1 MFIAK
6 ELASSLNISSYM
18 FVMIAMRKENMTE
31 IKIRGMPTASPTVCK
46 FVVDRPIIKM
56 GDAAYFRK
64 GMEGKS
70 RLPKSLFELEY
81 ITKIGIEGDTVV
93 LTSDMKD
100 ISWPERGK
108 EIGKVIRDF
117 LALDVPPIVLEA
129 VEEQDEEVFKE
140 VNDLI
145 ENLVNPSVGMHGGVV
160 KLIRVMDGKAYVTMG
175 GGCQGCSA
183 ASVTLKR
190 GVETMIVAKVDEIT
204 EVVDIT
210 NHDAGA
216 NPYYEKGVNTTQ
228 VGPSPMV
235 KGCGCSTGGSCD
247 C

>member
-1 MFIAK
+1 MVSGDVLYAT
-6 ELASSLNISSYM
+6 
-18 FVMIAMRKENMTE
+18 RKRNTMSE
-31 IKIRGMPTASPTVCK
+31 IKIRGQPTVSPQVCK
-46 FVVDRPIIKM
+46 FVIDRPIIKM

-64 GMEGKS
+64 EMAGKS
-70 RLPKSLFELEY
+70 RLPNNLFKLGY
-81 ITKIGIEGDTVV
+81 LTKIGIEGDTLV

-100 ISWPERGK
+100 IQWAERGK
-108 EIGKVIRDF
+108 EIGKIIRDF
-117 LALDVPPIVLEA
+117 LALGVPPIVIEA
-129 VEEQDEEVFKE
+129 IEEQDDEVFKE
-140 VNDLI
+140 VDDLI

-160 KLIRVMDGKAYVTMG
+160 KLIRVMEGKAYVTMG

-216 NPYYEKGVNTTQ
+216 NPTMRKA
-228 VGPSPMV
+228 
-235 KGCGCSTGGSCD
+235 
-247 C
+247 

>member
-1 MFIAK
+1 MLWVATIIYTTRNMGDGQMKIETK
-6 ELASSLNISSYM
+6 EGII
-18 FVMIAMRKENMTE
+18 VKE
-31 IKIRGMPTASPTVCK
+31 IKIRGVPTVSSQVCK
-46 FVVDRPIIKM
+46 FIVDRPIIKM
-56 GDAAYFRK
+56 GDVAYFRK
-64 GMEGKS
+64 GKEGKS
-70 RLPKSLFELEY
+70 RLPKKLFELGY
-81 ITKIGIEGDTVV
+81 ITKVGIEGDTVV

-129 VEEQDEEVFKE
+129 VEEQDDEVFKE
-140 VNDLI
+140 VDDLI
-145 ENLVNPSVGMHGGVV
+145 ENLVNPSVSMHGGVV

-190 GVETMIVAKVDEIT
+190 GVETMIVAKVDEIM

-216 NPYYEKGVNTTQ
+216 NPYYKKGYQYHTKRSYAKPY
-228 VGPSPMV
+228 G
-235 KGCGCSTGGSCD
+235 
-247 C
+247 

>member
-1 MFIAK
+1 MVFTYRIFY
-6 ELASSLNISSYM
+6 NDMDVDVYM
-18 FVMIAMRKENMTE
+18 D
-31 IKIRGMPTASPTVCK
+31 IKIRGMPTVNSQVCK

-56 GDAAYFRK
+56 GDVAYFRK
-64 GMEGKS
+64 GKAGKS
-70 RLPKSLFELEY
+70 RLPNSLFELPY
-81 ITKIGIEGDTVV
+81 IRKVGIEGDTLV
-93 LTSDMKD
+93 LTAYEDCD
-100 ISWPERGK
+100 DRGIDWPKKGK
-108 EIGKVIRDF
+108 EIGQVIRDF
-117 LALDVPPIVLEA
+117 LALGVPPIVIEA
-129 VEEQDEEVFKE
+129 IEEQDEDVFKE
-140 VNDLI
+140 VNDII
-145 ENLVNPSVGMHGGVV
+145 ENLVNPTVGMHGGMV

-190 GVETMIVAKVDEIT
+190 GVESMIVAKVDEIM

-210 NHDAGA
+210 NHDAGM

-235 KGCGCSTGGSCD
+235 KSCGCSSGGSCN

>member
-1 MFIAK
+1 M
-6 ELASSLNISSYM
+6 SD
-18 FVMIAMRKENMTE
+18 
-31 IKIRGMPTASPTVCK
+31 IKIRGVPTVNSQVCK

-56 GDAAYFRK
+56 GDVAYFRK
-64 GMEGKS
+64 EMAGKS
-70 RLPKSLFELEY
+70 RLPNELFKLVY
-81 ITKIGIEGDTVV
+81 ITKVGIEGDTVV

-100 ISWPERGK
+100 IQWAEKGK

-117 LALDVPPIVLEA
+117 LALGVPPIVIEA
-129 VEEQDEEVFKE
+129 IEEQDDEVFKE
-140 VNDLI
+140 VDDLI
-145 ENLVNPSVGMHGGVV
+145 ENLVNPSVGMHGGMV

-183 ASVTLKR
+183 ASVTLKK
-190 GVETMIVAKVDEIT
+190 GVESMIVAEVDEIN

-216 NPYYEKGVNTTQ
+216 NPYYKKDTNTRQSAVT
-228 VGPSPMV
+228 PSPMV
-235 KGCGCSTGGSCD
+235 KSCGCSTGGSCG